1 MQMEI
6 ESRCPICRDFY
17 DDAVLVRDGFAYC
30 RLCILQWAGYGH
42 KDWRSPRTNECI
54 GGHPVLRTDVER
66 NCAAKALRK
75 KELLEIQN
83 LQDEECI
90 LRALDATHCG
100 APLLEK
106 SDCDQFL
113 WHPVILSSPYAHLA
127 IAYRAGSVE
136 SLPSQ
141 IIHEVCRLDRRAVMV
156 PLLDMEIVATLLRE
170 AVRRCALF
178 DDDDVMLLKRVK
190 EHFHWRGKARDAIEV
205 PAERTALEKLVGFYY
220 RDWISVDHNS
230 VVFIKGRGV
239 RDARYHLRVP
249 LVSDQT
255 RGSCEL
261 PFRTCVF
268 ADASFSKTPDECPLL
283 TAYSSEVPLKR
294 DASYW
299 RARRGGLPFP
309 DSRGA
314 EDTEDEDWEEKMP
327 EGCAAIF
334 EKTLHHLPHGFV
346 YHRRRDDDDH
356 FFELMTELNMANE
369 ALLSANEKL
378 EVCDRVGKRQKME

>member
-1 MQMEI
+1 MQMEV

-30 RLCILQWAGYGH
+30 RACILQWAGYGL
-42 KDWRSPRTNECI
+42 KDWRSPRTNESI

-75 KELLEIQN
+75 KELLENPN

-113 WHPVILSSPYAHLA
+113 WHPVILTSPYAHLA
-127 IAYRAGSVE
+127 IAYRAGSME

-141 IIHEVCRLDRRAVMV
+141 IIHEVCRLDRRAVRV
-156 PLLDMEIVATLLRE
+156 PLLDMEIVTTLLRE

-178 DDDDVMLLKRVK
+178 DEDDVVLLKRVK

-220 RDWISVDHNS
+220 RDWTSVDHNS

-255 RGSCEL
+255 RGS
-261 PFRTCVF
+261 
-268 ADASFSKTPDECPLL
+268 
-283 TAYSSEVPLKR
+283 
-294 DASYW
+294 
-299 RARRGGLPFP
+299 
-309 DSRGA
+309 
-314 EDTEDEDWEEKMP
+314 
-327 EGCAAIF
+327 
-334 EKTLHHLPHGFV
+334 
-346 YHRRRDDDDH
+346 
-356 FFELMTELNMANE
+356 
-369 ALLSANEKL
+369 
-378 EVCDRVGKRQKME
+378 